1 MRAQAKAQANNQN
14 KNIITQ
20 TISFLCVFLMLWAFA
35 LSAYATEKGLFWKL
49 ESPTGKVSYL
59 FGTIHTDDNRVTN
72 FGPNITNAIKSVDT
86 FMMESA
92 ENRDPSVMMLKEG
105 SLASFLTEAEFDQV
119 RELADFHTMHMGA
132 AMQMKPWLL
141 AVVFDLPKPQTPF
154 AQDNMLMSES
164 ENAAKNVVGIES
176 AKEHF
181 AVMDDFSMDEQ
192 LVMLR
197 AVLKRTLAQKEADFE
212 RVMTAYAGGD
222 SDKIKALDEEVTSGM
237 LPKELSQKI
246 IDRLLVKRNVVMA
259 ERTTAVAKD
268 SSVFIAVG
276 ASHLAG
282 DDGLIAAFK
291 KAGFKLTPQT
301 K

>member
-1 MRAQAKAQANNQN
+1 MRAQAKAQTNNRN
-14 KNIITQ
+14 KKIITQ

-35 LSAYATEKGLFWKL
+35 LSAYATDKGLFWKL

-212 RVMTAYAGGD
+212 RVMAAYADGD

-259 ERTTAVAKD
+259 ERATAVAKD

-282 DDGLIAAFK
+282 DDGLIAAFR